1 MTAIVVNGRSGSA
14 FAAELGTMK
23 VNEEIDALTTMGLDP
38 VRFLVV
44 PKVIAAI
51 FMIPVLT
58 AFGNLFGL
66 LGGGVVMLALGF
78 PPIAYINEMVYAAT
92 YVDLLGGLF
101 KSLFFATII
110 AGVGCLEGLRTKT
123 GAAAVGDSTTSA
135 VVSGIVLIIVID
147 GVFGVVFYYL
157 GI

>member
-1 MTAIVVNGRSGSA
+1 
-14 FAAELGTMK
+14 
-23 VNEEIDALTTMGLDP
+23 
-38 VRFLVV
+38 
-44 PKVIAAI
+44 
-51 FMIPVLT
+51 MIPVLT
-58 AFGNLFGL
+58 VFGNLFGL

-78 PPIAYINEMVYAAT
+78 PPIAYINEMVKAAS

-101 KSLFFATII
+101 KSLFFAAII

-135 VVSGIVLIIVID
+135 VVTGIVLIILID
-147 GVFGVVFYYL
+147 GIFGVVFFYL